1 MTVEIP
7 EDWQEEP
14 GLVSK
19 LVFDQLVGDL
29 EWYKEVL
36 PALEQKSDNNSRLLA
51 AIFRQRLSNRQ
62 EELRRREKSQTK
74 AEEKPK
80 PKPETKPK
88 TKPKTKRFFPRE
100 VIDRIKQRAKVLDY
114 FSRRFGP
121 PIRQG
126 PNYVAICPLHQER
139 NPSFTIYPHTN
150 SFYCFGCG
158 VGGDVIALV
167 RELDGLTF
175 VEAIEQLAPMAGV
188 NISPMKKKGTEVVT
202 STPTSTPTSKSRRVT
217 FVDLGGGSIAEMT
230 YDPATNEGAFVVRES
245 DGDLKKVKKVVS
257 TDGRTYLPMTGDLI
271 EKGVILLP
279 TDAQP
284 YGSGGELI
292 QTIRRFIHRYVE
304 VPPVFETLCSYYVVL
319 AWLYDQVPVVPY
331 LRALGDYGTGKT
343 RLLCTVGSL
352 CYTPIFV
359 AGSVTAAPI
368 FRILEVVRGTLI
380 IDEADFRMSEAW
392 ADIIKIL
399 NCGYEKGFSVLRC
412 EPTGQTFD
420 VKAYDVYGP
429 KVIASRKPWKDEA
442 LESRCLT
449 NRMHGLGRGDIPLLL
464 PRSFWQEAAE
474 IRNQLLFFRLHN
486 YGEIEIESSDYSL
499 AVEPRLAEIYL
510 PLKSM
515 IVDPEAQ
522 RQIDQFIREYHRKMV
537 SARGTSL
544 EATVLE
550 AIVELRNERRPLTV
564 KEVTGRANTK
574 LRDEAAE
581 EDAYQLTTHKT
592 GQLVRNSLGLETRR
606 GTGGRYQVV
615 VKGEEALSRLGKRYG
630 LETGQTSGPE
640 KEEFDDGLSFGP
652 LA

>member
-1 MTVEIP
+1 
-7 EDWQEEP
+7 
-14 GLVSK
+14 VS
-19 LVFDQLVGDL
+19 
-29 EWYKEVL
+29 
-36 PALEQKSDNNSRLLA
+36 
-51 AIFRQRLSNRQ
+51 
-62 EELRRREKSQTK
+62 
-74 AEEKPK
+74 
-80 PKPETKPK
+80 
-88 TKPKTKRFFPRE
+88 
-100 VIDRIKQRAKVLDY
+100 
-114 FSRRFGP
+114 
-121 PIRQG
+121 
-126 PNYVAICPLHQER
+126 
-139 NPSFTIYPHTN
+139 
-150 SFYCFGCG
+150 
-158 VGGDVIALV
+158 
-167 RELDGLTF
+167 
-175 VEAIEQLAPMAGV
+175 
-188 NISPMKKKGTEVVT
+188 
-202 STPTSTPTSKSRRVT
+202 
-217 FVDLGGGSIAEMT
+217 
-230 YDPATNEGAFVVRES
+230 
-245 DGDLKKVKKVVS
+245 
-257 TDGRTYLPMTGDLI
+257 
-271 EKGVILLP
+271 
-279 TDAQP
+279 
-284 YGSGGELI
+284 
-292 QTIRRFIHRYVE
+292 
-304 VPPVFETLCSYYVVL
+304 
-319 AWLYDQVPVVPY
+319 VVPY

-343 RLLCTVGSL
+343 RLLQTVGSL

-412 EPTGQTFD
+412 EPTGQTFE

-449 NRMHGLGRGDIPLLL
+449 NRMQVLSREDIPLLL
-464 PRSFWQEAAE
+464 PPSFWAEAAE

-486 YGEIEIESSDYSL
+486 YGELDIDCSGYGLE
-499 AVEPRLAEIYL
+499 VEPRLAEIYL

-550 AIVELRNERRPLTV
+550 AIIELRNEGSPLTV
-564 KEVTGRANTK
+564 KEVTGRANAK

-581 EDAYQLTTHKT
+581 EDAYQLTTRKT

-615 VKGEEALSRLGKRYG
+615 VKGEEALSRLAKRLG
-630 LETGQTSGPE
+630 LETEQTGALE
-640 KEEFDDGLSFGP
+640 IEDIDHGLSFGP

>member
-7 EDWQEEP
+7 KHFQEDPRRLTELSYDD
-14 GLVSK
+14 LVRQLQFLKEHLRCHEDESDEDNRVMVA
-19 LVFDQLVGDL
+19 VFRD
-29 EWYKEVL
+29 
-36 PALEQKSDNNSRLLA
+36 R
-51 AIFRQRLSNRQ
+51 IRNR
-62 EELRRREKSQTK
+62 ENELRRREKADSK
-74 AEEKPK
+74 AKPK
-80 PKPETKPK
+80 P
-88 TKPKTKRFFPRE
+88 FFPRE
-100 VIDRIKQRAKVLDY
+100 VIDRIKQGVQVLDY
-114 FSRRFGP
+114 FSRRCGAP
-121 PIRQG
+121 RREG
-126 PNYVAICPLHQER
+126 KTYKALCPFHGEK
-139 NPSFTIYPHTN
+139 NPSFTIYPATN
-150 SFYCFGCG
+150 SWYCFGCG
-158 VGGDVIALV
+158 KGGDIIALV

-188 NISPMKKKGTEVVT
+188 NISPPKEKGTEMAT
-202 STPTSTPTSKSRRVT
+202 STPTSQSRRVT

-230 YDPATNEGAFVVRES
+230 YDPATNERAFVVRES
-245 DGDLKKVKKVVS
+245 DGDLKKVKNVVS
-257 TDGRTYLPMTGDLI
+257 TDGRSYLPMTGGLI

-284 YGSGGELI
+284 YGSEGELI

-304 VPPVFETLCSYYVVL
+304 VPPVFETICVYYVL
-319 AWLYDQVPVVPY
+319 LSWLFDCVPVVPY

-343 RLLCTVGSL
+343 RLLRTVGSL

-368 FRILEVVRGTLI
+368 YRILEMVGGTLI
-380 IDEADFRMSEAW
+380 IDEGDFRITEAW

-399 NCGYEKGFSVLRC
+399 NCGYEEGFSVLRC

-464 PRSFWQEAAE
+464 PRSFRAEAAE

-486 YGEIEIESSDYSL
+486 YGGIEIEYSDYSL

-510 PLKSM
+510 PLRS
-515 IVDPEAQ
+515 IIADPEVQ
-522 RQIDQFIREYHRKMV
+522 GQIDEFMREYHRKIA
-537 SARGTSL
+537 SDRGTTL
-544 EATVLE
+544 EATVLG
-550 AIVELRNERRPLTV
+550 AVIELFKEGKTLFV
-564 KEVTGRANTK
+564 KAVTERANAK

-592 GQLVRNSLGLETRR
+592 GRLVRNSLGLETRR
-606 GTGGRYQVV
+606 GTGGRYEVV
-615 VKGEEALSRLGKRYG
+615 VKGDDMLSRLATRYG
-630 LETGQTSGPE
+630 LALGSNSGPE
-640 KEEFDDGLSFGP
+640 KEDSDSM
-652 LA
+652 